1 VRGFRTTRLSS
12 CGEEIFGVAVQMKHL
27 FETHK
32 RRALQKNASESES
45 GCGCHPKRNIISI

>member
-1 VRGFRTTRLSS
+1 MRGFRTTRLSS
-12 CGEEIFGVAVQMKHL
+12 CGGEIFGVAVQMKHL